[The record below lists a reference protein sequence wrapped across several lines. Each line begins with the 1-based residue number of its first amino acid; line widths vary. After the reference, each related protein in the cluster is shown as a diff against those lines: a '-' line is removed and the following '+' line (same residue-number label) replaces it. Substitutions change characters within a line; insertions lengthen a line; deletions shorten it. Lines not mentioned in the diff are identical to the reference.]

1 MADDKEVAAASVPLS
16 RDDDVDDDVDDEMA
30 PLSPRDSQN
39 SSTREVL
46 LLRTFYI

>member
-16 RDDDVDDDVDDEMA
+16 QADDVDDDVDDVRA

-39 SSTREVL
+39 SSTREV
-46 LLRTFYI
+46 